1 MTLIGFHASH
11 EQASPSRLLEDV
23 RLAEAAGFGAAMCS
37 DHIEPWSH
45 RQGHSGFAWSWLG
58 AALAT
63 TDLRFGVVTATGFRY
78 HPVVTAQA
86 TATLAS
92 MFPQRFWFALG
103 SGEHCNERMS
113 GVAWPPKEE
122 RQQLLGENLDIVR
135 RLPAGEVV
143 DHDGA
148 VKGDRGRVWDRPE
161 TPPDIL
167 LPALTPETAGR
178 FADRVDGLV
187 TVNAPLED
195 LQRILGAYRDGGGRG
210 RTVLQVHLSWAPT
223 RERAREIAREQ
234 WATNALPPE
243 LMAELATAEEFES
256 HAAELDDG
264 DLEGA
269 VIVSDDP
276 AEHVDRLCEFAE
288 LGFDEIYLHHVGPDQ
303 RPFIDTFGDT
313 VLPYLP

>member
-11 EQASPSRLLEDV
+11 EQVAPSRLLEDV
-23 RLAEAAGFGAAMCS
+23 RLAEAAGFEAAMCS

-63 TDLRFGVVTATGFRY
+63 TELRFGVVTATGYRY

-113 GVAWPPKEE
+113 GTQWPSKEQ
-122 RQQLLGENLDIVR
+122 RQQILGENLDIVR
-135 RLPAGEVV
+135 RLHAGETV
-143 DHDGA
+143 DHHGA
-148 VKGDRGRVWDRPE
+148 VTVDRGRIWDRPPVPVE
-161 TPPDIL
+161 ML
-167 LPALTPETAGR
+167 LPALTPGTAGR

-187 TVNAPLED
+187 TVNAPLGD
-195 LQRILGAYRDGGGRG
+195 LRGILDAYRDGGGTG
-210 RTVLQVHLSWAPT
+210 RTVLQVHLCWGT
-223 RERAREIAREQ
+223 DREQALAVAREQ
-234 WATNALPPE
+234 WLTNVLGPG
-243 LMAELATAEEFES
+243 LMADLATPEEFEAY
-256 HAAELDDG
+256 AAELGDR

-276 AEHVDRLCEFAE
+276 AEHVDRLREFAE

-303 RPFIDTFGDT
+303 RPFIDTFGDA
-313 VLPYLP
+313 VLPHLP

>member
-37 DHIEPWSH
+37 DHIEPWSR

-92 MFPQRFWFALG
+92 MFPHRFWFALG

-135 RLPAGEVV
+135 RLHAGEVV

-148 VKGDRGRVWDRPE
+148 VRVDRGRVWDRPE

-187 TVNAPLED
+187 TVNAPLDD
-195 LQRILGAYRDGGGRG
+195 LRRILGAYHDGGGRG

-234 WATNALPPE
+234 WATNALPPD
-243 LMAELATAEEFES
+243 LMAELATPEEFEAR
-256 HAAELDDG
+256 AAELDDG